1 MKYYIGIDPSINS
14 TGICIQKFDGD
25 VKIKED
31 FIILKPAD
39 YNKLESK
46 WLNKKEKEAENA
58 IEHFQYCFYEKRDL
72 SIYKDYSHFQEYW
85 KSWNMCTCAKTIYNL
100 IKDWTKDNPEGIYIV
115 IEGISYG
122 SAQRTKSIFDLA
134 GLNYLI
140 RDKFIEKE
148 GYTFI
153 ITPPSEIKKFASG
166 NGNCNKD
173 IMINIFTINHP
184 EFKIVP
190 KVDDISDAW
199 FMSNFSKYFI
209 ENNIDKGEN

>member
-1 MKYYIGIDPSINS
+1 M
-14 TGICIQKFDGD
+14 QKFDGD

-46 WLNKKEKEAENA
+46 WLNKKEKEAENT

-100 IKDWTKDNPEGIYIV
+100 IKDSEPFTVEGYTATVTYTEKKIQNDGEIV
-115 IEGISYG
+115 EN
-122 SAQRTKSIFDLA
+122 RESIFDLA